1 MLHQL
6 PTLVHLARVE
16 TTYNLIRPPFRT
28 LKFEE
33 MSRKEL
39 KDYKQWFLEAM
50 PQRVEE
56 LTRGVTNSSGF
67 EDWKPDK
74 TPDSLNSL
82 GNWLRTQV
90 KARSHTQEEW
100 DKIPL
105 HVREWSSDGELTD
118 RTISLCMDVG
128 MYLSQVFLCNHPT
141 LKWGQTFGSKRFI
154 DYGQPALIGFGKSA
168 FNPVRMV
175 INAGVWHGG
184 KDKGRQTI
192 TGAIRYLVRNDRMT
206 AVESK

>member
-1 MLHQL
+1 MGIFHQL
-6 PTLVHLARVE
+6 PTPCTLARVE
-16 TTYNLIRPPFRT
+16 TTYNLIRPPLRT

-39 KDYKQWFLEAM
+39 KDYKQWFLEAV

-82 GNWLRTQV
+82 GDWLRTQV
-90 KARSHTQEEW
+90 KTRSHTQEEW

-105 HVREWSSDGELTD
+105 HVREWSADGELTD

-128 MYLSQVFLCNHPT
+128 MYLSQVFLCNNPT

-154 DYGQPALIGFGKSA
+154 DYGQPALIGFGKTA
-168 FNPVRMV
+168 FNPMRMV
-175 INAGVWHGG
+175 ITLAYGMAAKTKDG
-184 KDKGRQTI
+184 KRLRELYDIWTEMIG
-192 TGAIRYLVRNDRMT
+192 
-206 AVESK
+206 